1 MPCPVRGT
9 PTSATTTVRCDVF
22 GRLPTPITPTG
33 STSVTPET
41 RQRAE
46 QVLGHTFNSPEL
58 LKEAL
63 THASIADNRLQSNER
78 MEFLGDAVLDLII
91 CEALYRKFPQ
101 WQEGDLTKIKS
112 AVVSRRTCAEVS
124 NETGLTDLLL
134 IGKGISSRS
143 AVPSSL
149 AAGVYE
155 SIVAALYLDGGF
167 DVVKQYVLRT
177 MTPKL
182 EYIAANANQQNYK
195 AVLQQHAQKMLG
207 ATPIYELLDEKGPDH
222 SKCFEVCV
230 AIDGRRFTSAWG
242 PNKKMAEQKAAL
254 LALEDLGVMDPKEVD
269 EAIDEVSEELV
280 D

>member
-1 MPCPVRGT
+1 M
-9 PTSATTTVRCDVF
+9 
-22 GRLPTPITPTG
+22 
-33 STSVTPET
+33 TPET
-41 RQRAE
+41 RERAE
-46 QVLGHTFNSPEL
+46 KVLGYQFASPQL

-63 THASIADNRLQSNER
+63 THASIADRRLESNER

-91 CEALYRKFPQ
+91 CEALYHRFPEY
-101 WQEGDLTKIKS
+101 QEGDLTKVKS
-112 AVVSRRTCAEVS
+112 AVVSRRTCAEVA

-134 IGKGISSRS
+134 IGKGISSRNS
-143 AVPSSL
+143 MPSSL
-149 AAGVYE
+149 AAAVYE

-167 DVVKQYVLRT
+167 EVVKQYVLRT

-182 EYIAANANQQNYK
+182 EEISSNSHQQNYK

-230 AIDGRRFTSAWG
+230 TIDGRRFTSAWG

-254 LALEDLGVMDPKEVD
+254 LALEDLGVFAPKEV
-269 EAIDEVSEELV
+269 EQAIDQIHTSAPDAELGE
-280 D
+280 